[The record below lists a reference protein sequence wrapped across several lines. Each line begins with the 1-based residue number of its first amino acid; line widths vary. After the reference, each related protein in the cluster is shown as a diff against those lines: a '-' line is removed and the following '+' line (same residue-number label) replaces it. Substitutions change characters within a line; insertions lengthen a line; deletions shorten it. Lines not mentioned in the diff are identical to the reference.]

1 MTAQTLETPQQY
13 GLDVVVDVEDTVDGL
28 AAAAV
33 FDTSRTY
40 RYLLT
45 RIWDPTRPLA
55 VWLMLNPSTADA
67 LTDDRTIG
75 RCKAFS
81 RDLGRG
87 GIAVVNLFALRSTDP
102 AKLRDHPDPVGPH
115 NGRFVRQTVRESDL
129 VIAAWG
135 AGGVLGNRGPD
146 MARALAK
153 AGVRL
158 KTLGITATGQPK
170 HPLYVAGD
178 TPLVDYAPEGS

>member
-1 MTAQTLETPQQY
+1 MKTPTLTRDH

-28 AAAAV
+28 AATAV
-33 FDTSRTY
+33 FDTGRTY

-45 RIWDPTRPLA
+45 RIWDPSLPLA

-67 LTDDRTIG
+67 LADDPTIR
-75 RCKAFS
+75 RCKTFS
-81 RDLGRG
+81 QDHGRG
-87 GIAVVNLFALRSTDP
+87 GLVVINLFALRATNP
-102 AKLRDHPDPVGPH
+102 ALLRHHPDPVGPH
-115 NGRFVRQTVRESDL
+115 NASFVRQAVRESDL

-135 AGGVLGNRGPD
+135 GGGVLANRGPD

-158 KTLGITATGQPK
+158 KALGVISNGQPK
-170 HPLYVAGD
+170 HPLYVAGG
-178 TPLVDYAPEGS
+178 TPLVDYAPEGL